1 MPSLST
7 DRLLYGYARGIF
19 PMAYEGEI
27 YWYDPDPRA
36 ILPFNRFHISRTLR
50 RTMKWVRVR
59 DDLVAAGAEPR
70 YFVPDKDVVRRAQR
84 DEFLVT
90 VDEDFVGVITACAD
104 PTRPGAW
111 IDERI
116 ITGYTA
122 LHEAGFA
129 HSVEV
134 WQHGRVVGGLYGV
147 ALNGLFAGEAMFS
160 HVNDASKIALV
171 YLVDR
176 LRRRG
181 FTLLDVQFQTP
192 HLAQFGVTEIPRI
205 LYQQRLIEAM
215 HATAVW

>member
-1 MPSLST
+1 MSSLT
-7 DRLLYGYARGIF
+7 PERLLFGYARGIF

-27 YWYDPDPRA
+27 YWYDPDLRA
-36 ILPFNRFHISRTLR
+36 ILPFDRFHVSRTLR

-59 DDLVAAGAEPR
+59 DDLVAAGAESR
-70 YFVPDKDVVRRAQR
+70 YFVQGKVVRRAPK

-90 VDEDFVGVITACAD
+90 VDEDFEGVITACAD

-129 HSVEV
+129 HRVEV

-160 HVNDASKIALV
+160 HVNNASKIALV

-176 LRRRG
+176 LQRGG

-205 LYQQRLIEAM
+205 LYRQRLIEAM
-215 HATAVW
+215 HVEATW

>member
-1 MPSLST
+1 MSSLT
-7 DRLLYGYARGIF
+7 PQLLLSGYARGIF
-19 PMAYEGEI
+19 PMAYEGDI

-36 ILPFNRFHISRTLR
+36 ILPFHRFHISRSLR
-50 RTMKWVRVR
+50 RTMKWVRVQ
-59 DDLVAAGAEPR
+59 DDLVAEGEEPR
-70 YFVPDKDVVRRAQR
+70 YFVPDKVVRQADK

-90 VDEDFVGVITACAD
+90 TDTDFRGVITACAD

-122 LHEAGFA
+122 LYEAGFA

-134 WQHGRVVGGLYGV
+134 WQHGRVVGGLYGI
-147 ALNGLFAGEAMFS
+147 ALRGLFAGEAMFS
-160 HVNDASKIALV
+160 HVNNASKIALV
-171 YLVDR
+171 YLVER
-176 LRRRG
+176 LQRRR
-181 FTLLDVQFQTP
+181 FTLLDVQFQTD

-215 HATAVW
+215 HIDAEW